1 MIELILKQY
10 LNGALD
16 VPVLFEHKEGTDV
29 PFVIIE
35 KTGGSSDNHLQKATV
50 AIQSY
55 GTSLYNA
62 AKLNEDVIR
71 AMDGLT
77 TVENVGGA
85 HLNGSYNF
93 TDTETKN
100 YRYQAVYDI
109 NYL

>member
-1 MIELILKQY
+1 
-10 LNGALD
+10 
-16 VPVLFEHKEGTDV
+16 
-29 PFVIIE
+29 
-35 KTGGSSDNHLQKATV
+35 
-50 AIQSY
+50 
-55 GTSLYNA
+55 
-62 AKLNEDVIR
+62 
-71 AMDGLT
+71 MDGLT

>member
-1 MIELILKQY
+1 MRHVIELILKQY
-10 LNGALD
+10 LDSVLD
-16 VPVLFEHKEGTDV
+16 VPVLLEHKTGVTV
-29 PFVIIE
+29 PYVLLD
-35 KTGGSSDNHLQKATV
+35 KTGGSESNHLK
-50 AIQSY
+50 
-55 GTSLYNA
+55 NA